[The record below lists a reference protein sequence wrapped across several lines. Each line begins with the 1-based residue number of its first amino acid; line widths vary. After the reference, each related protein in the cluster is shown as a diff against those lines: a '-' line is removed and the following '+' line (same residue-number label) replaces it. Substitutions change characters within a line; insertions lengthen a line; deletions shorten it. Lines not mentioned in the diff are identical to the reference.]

1 MKTFLLRRGFYLLF
15 GIMVL
20 FLLAFFQSSTI
31 ELVARDYDGLHGL
44 HPRNTSVN
52 FTTNP
57 VSEAI
62 QDHPDGGK
70 SEPYSELLNDL
81 DTQLGSL

>member
-1 MKTFLLRRGFYLLF
+1 MKKFLLRRGFYLLC

-20 FLLAFFQSSTI
+20 FILAFFQSSTI

-62 QDHPDGGK
+62 QDNLYGGK
-70 SEPYSELLNDL
+70 GEPYSELLSDL
-81 DTQLGSL
+81 DAQLGSV